1 LQKGLGGFVGVDV
14 GMEEVGEAGVRVVVV
29 GKLVTTALLVLLRS
43 RIADWRERLAV
54 ASRRKKVVRRAIV
67 KICYLW
73 SAIVWK
79 SSSISNLTDCTS
91 SRG

>member
-1 LQKGLGGFVGVDV
+1 MQKGLGGFFGVDV
-14 GMEEVGEAGVRVVVV
+14 GVEEVGEAGVTIVVV
-29 GKLVTTALLVLLRS
+29 GKLVMTALLVLLRS
-43 RIADWRERLAV
+43 RIADWRERLVV

-67 KICYLW
+67 KFCYLC

-79 SSSISNLTDCTS
+79 GSSISNLTDCTS